1 MCVCVCERERERGGM
16 CVSCVCM
23 RCVLE
28 GDILIRNAVDCVR
41 TQDPEKDGKEGA
53 YISMPCIWT
62 FF

>member
-1 MCVCVCERERERGGM
+1 M
-16 CVSCVCM
+16 SCVCM